1 MGSFRMTVGRV
12 EIVALTDMNL
22 VFPMPLNELWAQ
34 VPLEAWQPYREKYPD
49 TFAGDYMRIE
59 IGCYLVRSQGRTIL
73 IDTGYGEGPIAPIG
87 GLRGQLMADLAS
99 KKVRPDEVDRVF
111 LSHLHSDHVG
121 WNTTVREGRAL
132 PTFPNARYMVHQA
145 DWDAFRK
152 PEIQARFSFPY
163 MDRCVEALDRLGVLD
178 VIVDDRD
185 LTGEVR
191 VLHTPGH
198 TPGHMSVLVASQG
211 HRALIQGDVLVHPA
225 QVTEPDWNCH
235 FDMNWEA
242 ATRTRRRLL
251 DLVEADG
258 AAVVSCHFPLPG
270 FGQVIRVEGR
280 RYWQVGLALMEK

>member
-1 MGSFRMTVGRV
+1 MGSFRMTIGAV
-12 EIVALTDMNL
+12 EILALTDMNL

-73 IDTGYGEGPIAPIG
+73 IDTGYGEGPIASIG

-121 WNTTVREGRAL
+121 WNTTVREGQAI

-163 MDRCVEALDRLGVLD
+163 MDRCVESLDRLGVLD
-178 VIVDDRD
+178 VIVEDRN

-235 FDMNWEA
+235 FDMDWEA
-242 ATRTRRRLL
+242 ATQTRKRLL
-251 DLVEADG
+251 DLVEAERT
-258 AAVVSCHFPLPG
+258 AVVSCHFPLPG

-280 RYWQVGLALMEK
+280 RYWQVGLALIKK

>member
-1 MGSFRMTVGRV
+1 MGSFRMTIGAV
-12 EIVALTDMNL
+12 EILALTDMNL

-73 IDTGYGEGPIAPIG
+73 IDTGYGEGPIASIG

-121 WNTTVREGRAL
+121 WNTTVREGQAI

-145 DWDAFRK
+145 DWEAFRK

-163 MDRCVEALDRLGVLD
+163 MDRCVQSLDRLGVLD
-178 VIVDDRD
+178 VIVEDRD

-211 HRALIQGDVLVHPA
+211 HRSLIQGDVLVHPA

-235 FDMNWEA
+235 FDMDWEA
-242 ATRTRRRLL
+242 ATQTRKRLL
-251 DLVEADG
+251 DLVEAERT
-258 AAVVSCHFPLPG
+258 AVVSCHFPLPG